1 MATVKDSEVYK
12 GLAEAIETYM
22 KYRNPDDDEP
32 FVFRMSR
39 SGTEALLKLLKD
51 HIMTFSDMVDV
62 LVQEKEPIKSWLSE
76 IMLNNNDEPIP
87 TSELIKRLEGSG
99 FDWYVTW
106 FASMNSF
113 GLEVKPN
120 DCC

>member
-1 MATVKDSEVYK
+1 MVAVKDSEVYK
-12 GLAEAIETYM
+12 GLIEAIETYM
-22 KYRNPDDDEP
+22 KYRNPDEL

-51 HIMTFSDMVDV
+51 HIMTFSDMVNV
-62 LVQEKEPIKSWLSE
+62 LIQEKEPIKSWLSE

-87 TSELIKRLEGSG
+87 TSELIKRLESSG
-99 FDWYVTW
+99 FDWCVTW